1 MPDFLVQICRF
12 RLRKLDLMT
21 QFRSMCAFVACTID
35 AETSEVQTFSDNHKV
50 LFILTTHGSCAENDE
65 RCDNFGTNDRF
76 NTENDGLCTKVDEL
90 CLKHDRF
97 NAENDGLCTKFDE
110 LCLKHDRF
118 NAENDGLCTRS
129 GARAEADLLG
139 ERGDFLLRNF
149 DFLSRNVDFP
159 FEKCRFMLKIIW
171 ILWQN

>member
-97 NAENDGLCTKFDE
+97 NAENDGLCT
-110 LCLKHDRF
+110 
-118 NAENDGLCTRS
+118 RS

>member
-97 NAENDGLCTKFDE
+97 NAENDGLCT
-110 LCLKHDRF
+110 
-118 NAENDGLCTRS
+118 RS

-159 FEKCRFMLKIIW
+159 FEKCRFMLKIIS